1 MPTRDGSLRSAGPFS
16 GLAKTSRCLGPD
28 GLFPESLLS
37 MSSLIRV
44 GIAGTGSCVPDRVMT
59 NDDFAAMVDTNDE
72 WITQRTGI
80 KERRWV
86 TDQNCSDLALAAAQR
101 ALDDAGMKAEDLDLI
116 VVGTLTADYLMPSCA
131 VLVQDRLGAKNAGAM
146 DVHAACT
153 GFLTALQVAESF
165 VASGRARRVLAIGA
179 ETLSRYLDKRDRTS
193 VILFGDGAGAAVVT
207 RWQDCEQGELL
218 GNILGAD
225 GSGYSF
231 IHIPTGGAKHPHDHP
246 EYDRENHFIRLKGRE
261 VYRFAVST
269 MSSLMKKITE
279 DYDPSEIS
287 LVIPHQVNM
296 RIIESAMERVGW
308 GREKC
313 FLNIQR
319 YGNTSAAS
327 VPIALDEANRGGH
340 MEKGKLVV
348 LVAFGAGLTW
358 GASLL
363 RW

>member
-1 MPTRDGSLRSAGPFS
+1 M
-16 GLAKTSRCLGPD
+16 K
-28 GLFPESLLS
+28 
-37 MSSLIRV
+37 SLIRV

-59 NDDFAAMVDTNDE
+59 NDDFARMVDTNDE
-72 WITQRTGI
+72 WIIQRTGI

-86 TDQNCSDLALAAAQR
+86 EDGQNCSDLATVAAQR
-101 ALDDAGMKAEDLDLI
+101 ALENAGMRAEDLDLI

-131 VLVQDRLGAKNAGAM
+131 VLVQDRLGAKKAGAM
-146 DVHAACT
+146 DVAAACT

-165 VASGRARRVLAIGA
+165 VASGRAKRVLAIGA
-179 ETLSRYLDKRDRTS
+179 ETLSRYLDKSDRTS
-193 VILFGDGAGAAVVT
+193 VILFGDGAGAAIVT
-207 RWQDCEQGELL
+207 AYDECQQGEVL

-225 GSGYSF
+225 GSGYNF
-231 IHIPTGGAKHPHDHP
+231 IHIPTGGAKDPHDSP
-246 EYDRENHFIRLKGRE
+246 RYDEPNHYIRLKGRE

-269 MSSLMKKITE
+269 MSSLMNEITE
-279 DYDPSEIS
+279 GYDHDEIG

-327 VPIALDEANRGGH
+327 IPIALDEAHRSGQLQ
-340 MEKGKLVV
+340 KGKLVV
-348 LVAFGAGLTW
+348 MVAFGAGLTW